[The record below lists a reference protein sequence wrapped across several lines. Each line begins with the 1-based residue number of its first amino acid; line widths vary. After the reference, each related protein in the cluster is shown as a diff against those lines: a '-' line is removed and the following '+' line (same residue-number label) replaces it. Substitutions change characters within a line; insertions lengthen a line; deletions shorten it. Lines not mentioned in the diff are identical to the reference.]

1 MSRFLPLA
9 RTENIVI
16 QELENEVLIY
26 DLNLN
31 KAFCLNETSAIIWQ
45 LCDGTKTVSEIS
57 QAVSKKFE
65 ATVSEDFVWLA
76 LEQLKKDKLISN
88 EFKSVFAGVT
98 RRAAIRK
105 MGLASAIALP
115 VIVSIIAPTSA
126 SAATLDCSCVN
137 PGGCQVKTGC
147 PSTVNCNPQ
156 GQCAP

>member
-1 MSRFLPLA
+1 MSQFLPLA

-31 KAFCLNETSAIIWQ
+31 KAFCLNQTSAIIWQ

-57 QAVSKKFE
+57 QAVSQKF
-65 ATVSEDFVWLA
+65 ATTVAEDVVWLA
-76 LEQLKKDKLISN
+76 LEQFKKDKLMAN
-88 EFKSVFAGVT
+88 EFKSVLAGVT

-126 SAATLDCSCVN
+126 SAATLDCSCVV
-137 PGGCQVKTGC
+137 PGDCLAKPGC
-147 PSTVNCNPQ
+147 PNPNNCNPQ